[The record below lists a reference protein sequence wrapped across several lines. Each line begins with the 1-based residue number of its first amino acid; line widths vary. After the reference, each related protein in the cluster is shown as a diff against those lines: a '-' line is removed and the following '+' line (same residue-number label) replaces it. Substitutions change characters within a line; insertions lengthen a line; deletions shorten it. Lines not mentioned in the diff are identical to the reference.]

1 MRITQEW
8 IEGRIENAKD
18 GILPI
23 PESLDRATQ
32 ALFWEYRSQ
41 CRCAE
46 RGITPIYNLS
56 KKDHDDTLSM
66 YQIYMQCSNE
76 YEAAIVLLGDYL
88 HWENLCSLPWFSK
101 KVAVWRRERDLRDYA
116 YGKASLRAA
125 ALKGNAQAAEKLMKL
140 STPPE
145 KVGRPKKNR
154 ATVKE
159 TFVTESDK
167 LFAELLANAK
177 GTDNGCVH

>member
-8 IEGRIENAKD
+8 IEERIENAKD

-23 PESLDRATQ
+23 PETLDRATQ

-88 HWENLCSLPWFSK
+88 HWENLCSLPWFKK
-101 KVAVWRRERDLRDYA
+101 KVDVWRRERDLRDYA